1 VRRRVSWA
9 GSSSSSK
16 AKRRREEAIFFHASD
31 GEKLSL
37 DGRYGGSL
45 DAMLATPMLQLGEE
59 RLAQKGIG
67 PETADSILLNAG
79 HHPIFDF
86 CCGFLHEAR
95 A

>member
-1 VRRRVSWA
+1 
-9 GSSSSSK
+9 
-16 AKRRREEAIFFHASD
+16 
-31 GEKLSL
+31 
-37 DGRYGGSL
+37 
-45 DAMLATPMLQLGEE
+45 MLATPMLQLGEE